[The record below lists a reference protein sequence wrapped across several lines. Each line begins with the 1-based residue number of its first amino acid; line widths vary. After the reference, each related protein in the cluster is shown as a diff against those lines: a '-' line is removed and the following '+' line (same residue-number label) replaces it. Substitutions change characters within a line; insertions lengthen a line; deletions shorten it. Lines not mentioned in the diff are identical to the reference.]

1 MKRYSQ
7 PTADAVPV
15 PSLGVQDTMSSVRA
29 GENGLRNAALLAQRG
44 VDSSVG
50 VQDATPTLNAIA
62 QHVTPEQTAA
72 QQTPV
77 IDQHGLNHERNW
89 AFCGIASLVSV
100 LQGEGVEIDGSSR
113 EGLNALADQIYTPG
127 AGTSGSAMAA
137 LMRDKGLDAQFTTNG
152 SVGDLVSSLDAGA
165 AVPMGVVSLSGDVQS
180 LPNGPSTRY
189 ADLEEGQSHQKQFGP
204 SGHWVTVVGFEGDV
218 DNPSAYIVNDSDT
231 GAQLKLSPEQLEQS
245 AAAQEGAG
253 IWMVDRKK

>member
-127 AGTSGSAMAA
+127 AGTSGSN
-137 LMRDKGLDAQFTTNG
+137 GGIDARQ
-152 SVGDLVSSLDAGA
+152 
-165 AVPMGVVSLSGDVQS
+165 GVRCTVHNQRLSG
-180 LPNGPSTRY
+180 R
-189 ADLEEGQSHQKQFGP
+189 
-204 SGHWVTVVGFEGDV
+204 SGLVFRRRCGGTHGCRVVIG
-218 DNPSAYIVNDSDT
+218 
-231 GAQLKLSPEQLEQS
+231 
-245 AAAQEGAG
+245 
-253 IWMVDRKK
+253 